1 MKPLP
6 GASSPSA
13 PEQLR
18 AFIEKFGPADQ
29 RLIRAVRSAIR
40 KRLPT
45 ANELV
50 WDNYNFFVIGY
61 SPTERPTD
69 SILSI
74 AARAN
79 GVGLCFIHGAS
90 LPDPKGLL
98 LGSGKQTRFIRL
110 ESADR
115 LADPDVEAL
124 IRSAIAEAPRPF
136 ALHGRGQ
143 LIVRSIAAKQRPRR
157 ASVSEPKRSEK
168 SRQSRSLNVKQPRGA
183 SAGRSTRRR

>member
-1 MKPLP
+1 M
-6 GASSPSA
+6 SA
-13 PEQLR
+13 RTQPRVDPATAESQLR
-18 AFIEKFGPADQ
+18 GFIDKFGDVDQ
-29 RLIRAVRSAIR
+29 RLIRAVRSAVR

-90 LPDPKGLL
+90 LPDPRGLL
-98 LGSGKQTRFIRL
+98 LGSGRQTRFIRV
-110 ESADR
+110 ESASE
-115 LADPDVEAL
+115 LSHPDVEEL
-124 IRSAIAEAPRPF
+124 IDAAISRASKPLPAG
-136 ALHGRGQ
+136 GRGK
-143 LIVRSIAAKQRPRR
+143 LVIRSIAAKQRPRR
-157 ASVSEPKRSEK
+157 RAP
-168 SRQSRSLNVKQPRGA
+168 KQPTSR
-183 SAGRSTRRR
+183 AGRTNKSKHRPRAARG

>member
-1 MKPLP
+1 MSESPPLRVD
-6 GASSPSA
+6 AA
-13 PEQLR
+13 TAERQLR
-18 AFIEKFGPADQ
+18 AFIEKFGETDQ
-29 RLIRAVRSAIR
+29 RLIRAVRSAVR
-40 KRLPT
+40 RRLPT

-98 LGSGKQTRFIRL
+98 LGSGRQTRFIRV
-110 ESADR
+110 ESASE
-115 LADPDVEAL
+115 LSHPDVEEL
-124 IRSAIAEAPRPF
+124 IDAAISRAKKPLPAS
-136 ALHGRGQ
+136 GRGK
-143 LIVRSIAAKQRPRR
+143 LVIRSIAARQRPRR
-157 ASVSEPKRSEK
+157 RA
-168 SRQSRSLNVKQPRGA
+168 LKQPA
-183 SAGRSTRRR
+183 SRAGGMNKSKPRRSAPRARRN

>member
-1 MKPLP
+1 MSESPPLRVD
-6 GASSPSA
+6 AA
-13 PEQLR
+13 TAERQLR
-18 AFIEKFGPADQ
+18 AFIEKFGETDQ
-29 RLIRAVRSAIR
+29 RLIRAVRSAVR
-40 KRLPT
+40 RRLPT

-98 LGSGKQTRFIRL
+98 LGSGRQTRFIRV
-110 ESADR
+110 ESASE
-115 LADPDVEAL
+115 LSHPDVEEL
-124 IRSAIAEAPRPF
+124 IDAAISRAKKPLPAS
-136 ALHGRGQ
+136 GRGK
-143 LIVRSIAAKQRPRR
+143 LVIRSIAARQRPRR
-157 ASVSEPKRSEK
+157 RA
-168 SRQSRSLNVKQPRGA
+168 LKQPA
-183 SAGRSTRRR
+183 SRAGGMNKSKPRRSAPRARLT